1 MGCLRS
7 GASAVQYRKRQTAT
21 IANHPE
27 EIVTYFVGLDVSL
40 EETAICV
47 VDNAGEILREGKAE
61 TEPEAI
67 SSWLKAV
74 DVAIERLGLEAR
86 PLSPWLSQS
95 LQGDGLPAGGIET
108 WRMKGATAAMAVK
121 TDRNDARAIAQAI
134 RVGWFTA
141 VHVKSAESQEL
152 RLLLTNRKT
161 LLTGRVMLE
170 NEIRGTL
177 KAFGLKVGRVPVA
190 TFEARVIELTADQPR
205 LQAMVRP
212 MLAARLALRLQF
224 EALHVMVLKAVKSH
238 AVCRRLLTVPGV
250 GAVTALTFAT
260 AIDDPAR
267 FARSRD
273 VGPYLGLTPR
283 KYASGEIDRNGA
295 ISKSGDRLAREAL
308 FLAAHS
314 LLTRVTRWSALKAW
328 GTALA
333 KRRGL
338 RRAPVAFARKLAVIM
353 HRMWAGDSEFHWSR
367 DEIVAS
373 AAM

>member
-1 MGCLRS
+1 M
-7 GASAVQYRKRQTAT
+7 
-21 IANHPE
+21 
-27 EIVTYFVGLDVSL
+27 TYFVGLDVSL

-74 DVAIERLGLEAR
+74 DGAIERLGLEAG

-95 LQGDGLPAGGIET
+95 LQVAGLPAVCIET

-161 LLTGRVMLE
+161 LVTGRVMLE

-212 MLAARLALRLQF
+212 MLAARLALAPVR
-224 EALHVMVLKAVKSH
+224 
-238 AVCRRLLTVPGV
+238 G
-250 GAVTALTFAT
+250 
-260 AIDDPAR
+260 
-267 FARSRD
+267 
-273 VGPYLGLTPR
+273 TPR
-283 KYASGEIDRNGA
+283 HGAQGRKIACRVPSVTDRARCRCSDCVDFRNRDRRSGALLDRA
-295 ISKSGDRLAREAL
+295 MSVHI
-308 FLAAHS
+308 
-314 LLTRVTRWSALKAW
+314 
-328 GTALA
+328 
-333 KRRGL
+333 
-338 RRAPVAFARKLAVIM
+338 
-353 HRMWAGDSEFHWSR
+353 WA
-367 DEIVAS
+367 
-373 AAM
+373 